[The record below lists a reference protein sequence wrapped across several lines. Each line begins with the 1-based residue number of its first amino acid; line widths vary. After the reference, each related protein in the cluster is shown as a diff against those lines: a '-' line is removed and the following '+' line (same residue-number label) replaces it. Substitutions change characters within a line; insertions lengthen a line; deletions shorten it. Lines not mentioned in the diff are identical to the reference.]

1 MTLLNVFDEWIQVKA
16 EGRDTKKWCKRRGLE
31 QQRLYEMVK
40 LKNQFFQILKVRS
53 CVARFYRSHFA
64 GKVTIVKWSGVY
76 KLEYSPPRGGG
87 E

>member
-40 LKNQFFQILKVRS
+40 LKNQFFHILKV
-53 CVARFYRSHFA
+53 
-64 GKVTIVKWSGVY
+64 
-76 KLEYSPPRGGG
+76 GGMMINYLDTG
-87 E
+87 AMCTGILMIEMMIN